1 MKFLKRGNGM
11 DLIKGN
17 LYNGFRL
24 EEEKKLDDINSLAR
38 TFYHEKS
45 GARLLY
51 LQNDDDNKVFSI
63 TFRTP
68 PEDSTGVAH
77 IIEHSVLCGSR
88 KFPLKEPFVELI
100 KGSLNTYLNAMTFP
114 DKTMYPVASR
124 NAKDFRN
131 LMDVYMDAVFYPNI
145 YKTPETLMQ
154 EGWHYELEDK
164 DGEVTYK
171 GVVYNEMKGVFSS
184 PDAILEKKIF
194 ESLFPDTAYG
204 VESGGDPEFIPEL
217 TQEKFI
223 NFHKKYYHPSN
234 SYIFL
239 YGDMDILD
247 KLKFI
252 DEAYLQ
258 NFEKTQINSEIAMQ
272 SAFPQRVEKVFE
284 YSIAPS
290 ETTEDKTFIS
300 RNFVLGK
307 ATNSEISLAFQVLE
321 YLLLETPAAPL
332 RNALIE
338 AGLGKDVVGNFVKS
352 ILQPTFGIVVTGT
365 NEQEK
370 EKFIQVVDEE
380 LKRLVTEGID
390 KKLIEACI
398 NIFEFTLREAN
409 YGSRPKGL
417 VYNIKCM
424 DSWLYDASPFL
435 LLGYKQDLEK
445 IKSALK
451 TNYFEQMIEKYL
463 LNNTH
468 QSVVVLKPKPGLSEE
483 KDEEVRKQLAAY
495 KASLSAEEIDKL
507 VKQTLRLK
515 ELQQTP
521 DSPEALATIPLLTLQ
536 DIEKKAEKLVL
547 IEKEELGVP
556 ILLHP
561 LQTNGIAYV
570 NMYFDTRRV
579 PQECLPYVYFLAE
592 VLAKISTEKYDYT
605 ELSNEIDSNTGGI
618 VFDVAVYTE
627 DANDSK
633 YVPKFLV
640 KGKSLVEKLPQLV
653 NLIEQIIA
661 HSRFEND
668 KRMKELIQ
676 EIKSNWDM
684 NLFRRGQQLAT
695 NRVLSYFSPIAK
707 YNEVGMLAFYEFMA
721 SLEKEFTDRSEE
733 IYGNLMKVA
742 NLIFNKES
750 LLVSVTVEEENYS
763 KFQDAFKSFYSCL
776 PSTTEKPVQ
785 YSFETKQQNEGLMT
799 SGKVQYVV
807 KGANF
812 RKLGY
817 SYHGSLKVLETILR
831 YDYLWTRVRVQGGAY
846 GGFARF
852 ERNGNMVLG
861 SYRDPNLK
869 ETLAVYNETATYL
882 QSFSADQREMTK
894 YVIGTMSQ
902 LDTPLTSSQRGE
914 RATNHYIRKISQD
927 MIQKE
932 RDEILSTKQEDI
944 CKLAALMDGAMKENH
959 LCVLGN
965 EQKIKEN
972 SNIFQH
978 ITNILK

>member
-1 MKFLKRGNGM
+1 MKRGNGM

-17 LYNGFRL
+17 LYSGFRL
-24 EEEKKLDDINSLAR
+24 EEEQKIDEINSLAR
-38 TFYHEKS
+38 TFYHVKS

-51 LQNDDDNKVFSI
+51 LQSDDDNKVFSI

-77 IIEHSVLCGSR
+77 IVEHSVLCGSR
-88 KFPLKEPFVELI
+88 KFPMKEPFVELV

-124 NAKDFRN
+124 NNKDFRN
-131 LMDVYMDAVFYPNI
+131 LMDVYLDAVFYPNI
-145 YKTPETLMQ
+145 YNYPETLMQ

-164 DGEVTYK
+164 LGEITYK

-184 PDAILEKKIF
+184 PDAILEKRNF

-204 VESGGDPEFIPEL
+204 VESGGDPEFITEL
-217 TQEKFI
+217 TQEQFLD
-223 NFHKKYYHPSN
+223 FHKKYYHPSN
-234 SYIFL
+234 GYLFL
-239 YGDMDILD
+239 YGDLDILD
-247 KLKFI
+247 NLKFI
-252 DEAYLQ
+252 DEEYL
-258 NFEKTQINSEIAMQ
+258 NHFEKIQVNSQIALQ
-272 SAFPQRVEKVFE
+272 PAFAEKVEKVFE

-290 ETTEDKTFIS
+290 ENTGDKTFIS

-307 ATNSEISLAFQVLE
+307 ATNSEICLAFQILE

-338 AGLGKDVVGNFVKS
+338 AELGKDVVGTFVKS
-352 ILQPTFGIVVTGT
+352 ILQPTFGIVINGT
-365 NEQEK
+365 NEVEK
-370 EKFIQVVDEE
+370 AKFVQVVDEE

-409 YGSRPKGL
+409 YGTRPKGL

-424 DSWLYDASPFL
+424 DSWLYDASPFIH
-435 LLGYKQDLEK
+435 LGYEDDLEK
-445 IKSALK
+445 IKSALT
-451 TNYFEQMIEKYL
+451 TNYFEQLIEECL
-463 LNNTH
+463 LNNNH
-468 QSVVVLKPKPGLSEE
+468 QSLVILKPKCGLSEE
-483 KDEEVRKQLAAY
+483 KDKEVRRSLAQY
-495 KASLSAEEIDKL
+495 KASLSDIEIDKL
-507 VKQTLRLK
+507 VEQTLRLK
-515 ELQQTP
+515 ELQEKP
-521 DSPEALATIPLLTLQ
+521 DSPEALATIPLLTRQ
-536 DIEKKAEKLVL
+536 DIEVKSEELVL
-547 IEKEELGVP
+547 LEKQELGVP
-556 ILLHP
+556 VLLHP
-561 LQTNGIAYV
+561 LRTNAIAYV
-570 NMYFDTRRV
+570 NMYFDTSRV
-579 PQECLPYVYFLAE
+579 PQQYLPYMYLLSEILGKV
-592 VLAKISTEKYDYT
+592 STEQYDYS
-605 ELSNEIDSNTGGI
+605 ELSNEININTGGI
-618 VFDVAVYTE
+618 VFDVAVFTE
-627 DANDSK
+627 NANDSA
-633 YVPKFLV
+633 YLPKFII
-640 KGKSLVEKLPQLV
+640 KGKSLVEKLPQL
-653 NLIEQIIA
+653 LKLAQQIIA
-661 HSRFEND
+661 HSRFD
-668 KRMKELIQ
+668 TSKRMKELIQ

-707 YNEVGMLAFYEFMA
+707 YNEEGMLAFYDFVA
-721 SLEKEFTDRSEE
+721 TLEKDFTAKSEE
-733 IYGNLMKVA
+733 IYRNLETVA
-742 NLIFNKES
+742 NYIFTKEN
-750 LLVSVTVEEENYS
+750 LLVSVTVEEENYK
-763 KFQDAFKSFYSCL
+763 KFQEAFCEFHACL
-776 PSTTEKPVQ
+776 ASSSEKPAVYHFENAQ
-785 YSFETKQQNEGLMT
+785 YNEGLMT

-869 ETLAVYNETATYL
+869 ETLAVYDETANYL
-882 QSFSADQREMTK
+882 RDFSVDQREMTK

-902 LDTPLTSSQRGE
+902 LDTPLTPSQKGE
-914 RATNHYIRKISQD
+914 RAANNYIRNISQD
-927 MIQKE
+927 MIQQE
-932 RDEILSTKQEDI
+932 RDEILATQQEDI
-944 CKLAALMDGAMKENH
+944 RKLADLMNDAMKLNY

-972 SNIFQH
+972 SNLFQDV
-978 ITNILK
+978 TNILK

>member
-1 MKFLKRGNGM
+1 M

-124 NAKDFRN
+124 NDKDFRN

-164 DGEVTYK
+164 DGEITYK

-184 PDAILEKKIF
+184 PDAILEKKNF

-223 NFHKKYYHPSN
+223 NFHEKYYHPSN
-234 SYIFL
+234 GYIFL

-247 KLKFI
+247 NLKFI
-252 DEAYLQ
+252 NEAYLQ
-258 NFEKTQINSEIAMQ
+258 NFEKIQVNSEIAMQ

-370 EKFIQVVDEE
+370 EKFIKVVDEE

-483 KDEEVRKQLAAY
+483 KDEEVRRQLAAY

-507 VKQTLRLK
+507 IKQTLRLK

-556 ILLHP
+556 VLLHP

-592 VLAKISTEKYDYT
+592 VLAKVSTEKYDYT

-640 KGKSLVEKLPQLV
+640 KGKSLIEKLPQLV
-653 NLIEQIIA
+653 TLIEQIIV

-750 LLVSVTVEEENYS
+750 LLVSVTLEEENYP
-763 KFQDAFKSFYSCL
+763 KFQDTFKSFHSCL
-776 PSTTEKPVQ
+776 SSTTEKPVQ

-869 ETLAVYNETATYL
+869 ETLAVYNETASYL

-914 RATNHYIRKISQD
+914 RATNLYIRKISQD

-944 CKLAALMDGAMKENH
+944 CKLAALMDDAMKENH

-972 SNIFQH
+972 SNSFQH